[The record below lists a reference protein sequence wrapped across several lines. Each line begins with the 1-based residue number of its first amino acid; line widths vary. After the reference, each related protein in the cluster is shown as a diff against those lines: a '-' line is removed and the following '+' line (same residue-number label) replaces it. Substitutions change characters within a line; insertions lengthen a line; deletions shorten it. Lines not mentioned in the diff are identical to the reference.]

1 MRKLLRFLLWV
12 ALVAGVIIGLAR
24 ATAIRW
30 WRVPHDAP
38 FFTASLSPTIRPGDL
53 ILLWRLTKPGFGDLV
68 MCPEPRDASRV
79 VIGRL
84 VGESR
89 DEIAIVGAD
98 ITINGRR
105 QTVESNCAEGTFE
118 EHDPQTDVA
127 VEQHCSIEELGG
139 GTHFRGEIPA
149 SSHAPSDVTQ
159 TVPVGHVWL
168 VSDNRLFPYD
178 SRDFGPVPR
187 ESCTETV
194 FFRLV
199 GAGGYFDAKRRNQ
212 FIH

>member
-1 MRKLLRFLLWV
+1 MRKLFRLVFWV
-12 ALVAGVIIGLAR
+12 ALVLGVIVGLAR

-38 FFTASLSPTIRPGDL
+38 FFTASLSPSIAPGDL

-68 MCPEPRDASRV
+68 MCPEPQDASRV

-84 VGESR
+84 VGEAR
-89 DEIAIVGAD
+89 DDIAIVGAN
-98 ITINGRR
+98 ITVNGKA
-105 QTVESNCAEGTFE
+105 QSTEGNCAEGTFQ
-118 EHDPQTDVA
+118 EHDPETGVSI
-127 VEQHCSIEELGG
+127 EQHCSLEAIGSV
-139 GTHFRGEIPA
+139 THLRGEIPPR
-149 SSHAPSDVTQ
+149 SHAPRDVKQ

-199 GAGGYFDAKRRNQ
+199 GAGGYFDVKRRNQ
-212 FIH
+212 FIR

>member
-1 MRKLLRFLLWV
+1 MRKMFRFLFWV
-12 ALVAGVIIGLAR
+12 VLVVGGVIGVAR

-30 WRVPHDAP
+30 WRVPQDAP
-38 FFTASLSPTIRPGDL
+38 FFTASLSPSIRPGDL
-53 ILLWRLTKPGFGDLV
+53 IVLWRLTRPGFGDLV
-68 MCPEPRDASRV
+68 MCPEPQDASRV

-89 DEIAIVGAD
+89 DEISVVGST
-98 ITINGRR
+98 ITVNRKEMP
-105 QTVESNCAEGTFE
+105 VESNCAEGTFE
-118 EHDPQTDVA
+118 EHDPETGVA
-127 VEQHCSIEELGG
+127 VEQGCAVEELGG
-139 GTHFRGEIPA
+139 GTHLRGEIPA
-149 SSHAPSDVTQ
+149 TSRAPSDVKQ

-199 GAGGYFDAKRRNQ
+199 GAGGYFDTKRRNQ
-212 FIH
+212 LIH